1 MSAIPAPSLLQ
12 ALRDAIA
19 FEPVGDP
26 VGNVTLGRAT
36 LERRPLHAAL
46 VENRTASGSL
56 GGRESEKLGALFRIT
71 AAEKSGLVLFLDSA
85 GAKVS
90 EGLGA
95 LGAFRELY
103 SAGLEC
109 AFSGA
114 PIAAVLG
121 KNCYGG
127 SSMLAHLAPQR
138 LFSPE
143 TQLAMS
149 GPSILAAAAG
159 MSAID
164 DMFRAMAEASIS
176 PTSRAKV
183 TSANA
188 VWDPSMDLG
197 AWLREA
203 LAPRGSAAAASQARH
218 EALQLRIA
226 NARERAWE
234 PVRRRDLEKLYSSY
248 DVKES
253 DGVLAG
259 TGERGGE
266 TEAIAGIV
274 GKSPLGAARAWKFSQ
289 IVWRHGEAPPPR
301 LQVLLDCATHAGRL
315 DDERIVLSEF
325 IVDMAFALHALA
337 ARGTRIGLTV
347 LGKAGGGVY
356 VALAAPARRVTAVH
370 GADIQVLPGSAVA
383 AILGESKESAP
394 DFAEYRKARVAD
406 EEVKLGIV
414 PGKK

>member
-1 MSAIPAPSLLQ
+1 MSATASLLT
-12 ALRDAIA
+12 ALKDAIA
-19 FEPVGDP
+19 FEQAGDAA
-26 VGNVTLGRAT
+26 GNVTIGRGT
-36 LERRPLHAAL
+36 LERRALHVAL
-46 VENRTASGSL
+46 VENRAASGSL
-56 GGRESEKLGALFRIT
+56 GARESERLGALFRIV
-71 AAEKSGLVLFLDSA
+71 AAEKSPLVLYLDSA

-95 LGAFRELY
+95 LGSFRDLY
-103 SAGLEC
+103 RAGLDA

-121 KNCYGG
+121 RNCYGG
-127 SSMLAHLAPQR
+127 SSMLAHLAARR

-159 MSAID
+159 MSALD
-164 DMFRAMAEASIS
+164 EAFRAMAEASIS
-176 PTSRAKV
+176 PASRAKA
-183 TSANA
+183 SAANA
-188 VWDPSMDLG
+188 VWDSSRDLG
-197 AWLREA
+197 DWLREA
-203 LAPRGSAAAASQARH
+203 LAPRGSAAAAARVRH

-226 NARERAWE
+226 GVPERPWE
-234 PVRRRDLEKLYSSY
+234 PVRRRDLEKLYSCY

-253 DGVLAG
+253 DGILAG
-259 TGERGGE
+259 TAERDGEPQ
-266 TEAIAGIV
+266 AVVGIV
-274 GKSPLGAARAWKFSQ
+274 GKSPLGAARAWKFSELA
-289 IVWRHGEAPPPR
+289 WRHGEAPPAR
-301 LQVLLDCATHAGRL
+301 LEVLLDCATHAGRL

-325 IVDMAFALHALA
+325 IVDMAFALQALA
-337 ARGTRIGLTV
+337 AGGTHVGLTV

-383 AILGESKESAP
+383 AILGESRESAP
-394 DFAEYRKARVAD
+394 DFADYRKARVAD

-414 PGKK
+414 PGMK